1 MQKTA
6 NKPNQI
12 NQEIEQRLRFL
23 LNNVFE
29 KIIEGAE
36 VSNPTLEYL
45 RKNIHVI
52 QGDTATGFERRRL
65 LWLYSDCVNIF
76 KTTTQ
81 GENIRNLINKAST
94 SDGLIS
100 TTYKVKQDRL
110 IPNNRKVATKPAF
123 EYSYRVKNK

>member
-29 KIIEGAE
+29 
-36 VSNPTLEYL
+36 N
-45 RKNIHVI
+45 VI